1 MTDIIRCKFS
11 QHICSVFIPNSWS
24 EKWFLVP
31 FQRDEQITSEKH
43 SYIFNTNKGEHQIKG
58 SIDSNHQKFQTRTI
72 FAEGKDLF
80 ITDHSYFYQKM
91 NDLKEDW
98 EKSSTTIFH
107 FQSHFS
113 NWSNP
118 KTSLKQSTF
127 FHTNFNNIF
136 QEFRSVVLLFDWHK
150 DV

>member
-1 MTDIIRCKFS
+1 MNKSLRRNILTF
-11 QHICSVFIPNSWS
+11 
-24 EKWFLVP
+24 
-31 FQRDEQITSEKH
+31 
-43 SYIFNTNKGEHQIKG
+43 FNTNKGEQKIKG

-98 EKSSTTIFH
+98 EKS
-107 FQSHFS
+107 
-113 NWSNP
+113 
-118 KTSLKQSTF
+118 TF

-136 QEFRSVVLLFDWHK
+136 QEFRSVVLLFD
-150 DV
+150 